1 MVFDFTGFI
10 VHLPWF
16 NIFGTVIL
24 IVLLSF
30 LRYVLN
36 RAIRANKEVLT
47 KPQRKW
53 ISRVKNI
60 YWMILLIGTI
70 MIWAPQI
77 QTVALSLVAFT
88 VALVIATK
96 EMILCIVG
104 SFVRVSARPF
114 ELGDWI
120 EVDGIIGEVSDSNLF
135 SFEVLEFDVKHGSF
149 EYTGRAH
156 NIPNSKVLTHNI
168 TNQNIFRSLV
178 SLDFQLTI
186 GQYDGDF
193 KELLTYLNQV
203 TETTFK
209 PYEEVISRSIKREKR
224 KTGLPLQ
231 DVVYLIGIDTSNL
244 GHVFFWVKAFAPSS
258 EALNIKNAITK
269 DFLTHVSACR
279 RKIQEEK
286 DRYKDKE
293 KDKKE
298 KTVKRKSSKK

>member
-1 MVFDFTGFI
+1 MNFHLTDFI
-10 VHLPWF
+10 QHMPWF
-16 NIFGTVIL
+16 NIIGS
-24 IVLLSF
+24 IVLVVMLGI
-30 LRYVLN
+30 LRYLVN
-36 RAIRANKEVLT
+36 RAIRGKREVLT

-60 YWMILLIGTI
+60 YWMIIVIGII
-70 MIWAPQI
+70 MIWAPQL

-88 VALVIATK
+88 VAVVIATK
-96 EMILCIVG
+96 EMILCMVG

-120 EVDGIIGEVSDSNLF
+120 EVEGIIGEVSDTNLF

-178 SLDFQLTI
+178 SLDFHITI
-186 GQYDGDF
+186 GQYEGDYI
-193 KELLTYLNQV
+193 KLLEYLNVV
-203 TETTFK
+203 TERTFK
-209 PYEEVISRSIKREKR
+209 PFEEIIVRSIKREKR

-231 DVVYLIGIDTSNL
+231 DVVYLIGIDTTNL
-244 GHVFFWVKAFAPSS
+244 GHAFFWVKAFAPSS

-269 DFLTHVSACR
+269 DFLTHVSECK
-279 RKIQEEK
+279 RKIQEEYQS
-286 DRYKDKE
+286 YKNKNE
-293 KDKKE
+293 KG
-298 KTVKRKSSKK
+298 KSSKK